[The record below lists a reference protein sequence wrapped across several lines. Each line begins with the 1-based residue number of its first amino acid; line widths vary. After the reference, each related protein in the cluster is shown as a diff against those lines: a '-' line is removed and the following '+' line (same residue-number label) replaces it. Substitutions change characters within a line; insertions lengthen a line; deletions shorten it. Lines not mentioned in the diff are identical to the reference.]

1 MLPHPPRPSTAVKRK
16 EISFKFKLGA
26 DKRPDIQQNEPIIGS
41 DTLPDNDQAYV
52 KVNNWRLAYF
62 LYIDHAIYNRNQ
74 PRRYC
79 YIYYII
85 SITLRLLVV
94 LPLYIGNQKK
104 KSVHEDKDLL

>member
-1 MLPHPPRPSTAVKRK
+1 MLPHPPRPSTTVKRK

-52 KVNNWRLAYF
+52 KVKKNMLLAYF
-62 LYIDHAIYNRNQ
+62 LYIYHAIYNRNQ
-74 PRRYC
+74 PRRYY

-85 SITLRLLVV
+85 SIILRLLVV

-104 KSVHEDKDLL
+104 KCILG